1 MRVWA
6 ERASIGVHYK
16 CASQGV
22 SVSVVFNCTMCTLT
36 AHQLSHLATCVPT
49 NQMQDIC
56 KKYNIPTAAYESFTD
71 PDAAK
76 AYIRAQ
82 VGW

>member
-1 MRVWA
+1 
-6 ERASIGVHYK
+6 
-16 CASQGV
+16 
-22 SVSVVFNCTMCTLT
+22 
-36 AHQLSHLATCVPT
+36 
-49 NQMQDIC
+49 MQDIC